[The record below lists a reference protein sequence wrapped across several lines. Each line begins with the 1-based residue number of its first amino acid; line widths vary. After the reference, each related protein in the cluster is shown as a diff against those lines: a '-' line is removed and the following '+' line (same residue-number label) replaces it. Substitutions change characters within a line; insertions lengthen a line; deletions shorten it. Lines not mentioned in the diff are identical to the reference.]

1 MKSEKLKGKD
11 LINVGVFS
19 AIYFVVVMAI
29 AMTGF
34 IPVMLPLLA
43 VFVPILGGI
52 PFMLFL
58 TKVKKLGMIFI
69 MSIIM
74 GIMMILTGMGVY
86 SLFVSIVTG
95 VAAEFLYKSGA
106 YKSAAKAVLTCGVF
120 NMWLWGN
127 YLPLYLN
134 SAQYWADRQNFG
146 QDYVDTITRLMPMWT
161 CPALLVTAFVCG
173 CIGGLLG
180 RFLMK
185 KHFAKAGIV

>member
-1 MKSEKLKGKD
+1 MKNEKLKGKD

-19 AIYFVVVMAI
+19 AIYFAIVMAI

-43 VFVPILGGI
+43 VFVPVLGGI
-52 PFMLFL
+52 PFMLYL
-58 TKVKKLGMIFI
+58 TKVKKPGMIFI

-95 VAAEFLYKSGA
+95 LVAEFLYKSGA

-127 YLPLYLN
+127 YLPLYFN

-146 QDYVDTITRLMPMWT
+146 QDYVDTITRLMPAWT
-161 CPALLVTAFVCG
+161 CPTLLVTAFVCG

-180 RFLMK
+180 RSLMK
-185 KHFAKAGIV
+185 KHFVKAGIV